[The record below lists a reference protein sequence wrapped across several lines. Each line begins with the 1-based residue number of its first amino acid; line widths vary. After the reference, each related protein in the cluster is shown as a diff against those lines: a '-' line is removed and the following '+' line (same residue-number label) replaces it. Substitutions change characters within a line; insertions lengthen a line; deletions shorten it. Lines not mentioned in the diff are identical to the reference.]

1 MKEWEMMGRPNT
13 YRWIANG
20 MLLEKG
26 VCIGKNYHKDF
37 APEKEATMVH
47 TTIEYQK
54 VRNVDAKKQTL
65 FVDIVMTLRWF
76 DPNIKTKFSPEDKQ
90 NGGITLSLRTIDK
103 IWIPDMYIW
112 NRTSIQSKEEWASLI
127 HAKIVAINNTNGLHN
142 ERVETKSGKT
152 LVEMTYEIKATVFCK
167 FEYSN
172 YPMDEQICN
181 ISIGSSSYEA
191 IFVLHDENGI
201 YHSGSNYKA
210 VNLMMSTTYFDEG
223 IEHVR
228 NKVGIKIQMNRL
240 MKPFW
245 MKYYIPCIAI
255 VIVSEIGFIVPL
267 TAIPGRVA
275 LLVTQFLTLVNLFI
289 YQMVR
294 LFLRIGIEYI

>member
-1 MKEWEMMGRPNT
+1 MWKQFGRPRT
-13 YRWIANG
+13 YHWDANG
-20 MLLEKG
+20 ILLEKG
-26 VCIGKNYHKDF
+26 VCIGKTYRKDF
-37 APEKEATMVH
+37 APEKEATKLYA
-47 TTIEYQK
+47 TIEYQK

-76 DPNIKTKFSPEDKQ
+76 DPNIKTKFSPEDKE

-112 NRTSIQSKEEWASLI
+112 NRTSIQSKEQWASLI
-127 HAKIVAINNTNGLHN
+127 NAKIVETNYTNGLQN
-142 ERVETKSGKT
+142 EIDETKRGIT
-152 LVEMTYEIKATVFCK
+152 LVEMKYEIKTTVFCK

-172 YPMDEQICN
+172 YPIDEQICN
-181 ISIGSSSYEA
+181 VSIGSSSYEA

-210 VNLMMSTTYFDEG
+210 VNLMISTTYFDEG

-255 VIVSEIGFIVPL
+255 VIVSEISFVVPL

-294 LFLRIGIEYI
+294 SFRKIGIE

>member
-1 MKEWEMMGRPNT
+1 MKVWTQFGRPRT
-13 YRWIANG
+13 YTWAAYG
-20 MLLEKG
+20 KLLEKG
-26 VCIGKNYHKDF
+26 VCIGKNYRKDF
-37 APEKEATMVH
+37 APEKEATKVF

-76 DPNIKTKFSPEDKQ
+76 DPNVKTKFSPEDRE
-90 NGGITLSLRTIDK
+90 NGGITLSLRTIDN

-112 NRTSIQSKEEWASLI
+112 NRTSIQSKQQWASLI
-127 HAKIVAINNTNGLHN
+127 NAKIVSINNTNGLHN
-142 ERVETKSGKT
+142 EIDETKNCKT
-152 LVEMTYEIKATVFCK
+152 MVEMKYEIKTTVFCQ

-181 ISIGSSSYEA
+181 ISIGSSSNEA
-191 IFVLHDENGI
+191 IFVLHDDNGI
-201 YHSGSNYKA
+201 YHSSSNYKA
-210 VNLMMSTTYFDEG
+210 VNLMMSTTFFDDG

-255 VIVSEIGFIVPL
+255 VIVSEIGFVVPL

-294 LFLRIGIEYI
+294 TFRKT